1 MATRRGTPLVDQV
14 PELYPYRDDGC
25 ELSPSCLNCPLPRC
39 KYDDPGWLQR
49 ERRRKRDH
57 AVLEA
62 RRRRDLTVPQLA
74 ERFGVSERTVFRI
87 LSRDAGHA
95 LHPDSTIV
103 EHGGSSEPTED
114 RRGIESETRA

>member
-1 MATRRGTPLVDQV
+1 MATRRGTPLVDRV

-49 ERRRKRDH
+49 ERRSKRDR
-57 AVLEA
+57 AVLDA

-87 LSRDAGHA
+87 LSRNGSNGHK
-95 LHPDSTIV
+95 S
-103 EHGGSSEPTED
+103 
-114 RRGIESETRA
+114 